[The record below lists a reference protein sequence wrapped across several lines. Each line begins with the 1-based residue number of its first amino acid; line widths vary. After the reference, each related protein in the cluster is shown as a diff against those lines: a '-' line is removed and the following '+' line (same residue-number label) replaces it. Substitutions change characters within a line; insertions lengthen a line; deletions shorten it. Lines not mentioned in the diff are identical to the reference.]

1 MITTFNQHVIIALNL
16 VRKLCHGRL
25 YKLRNGLEEPLLC
38 EEKERGKQRLPRLLT
53 PVSPA
58 YRKRDRQPFLSPR
71 HHLGVS
77 TLPSMPSGP
86 GAVANARAR
95 LKNNPPGPRGVM
107 SPPIPSNRAPVTPV
121 FPARPRLLVPPPTFL
136 PRATGPSVV
145 PRQPQLITIQPGPRV
160 YAFEQPSPAKPPK
173 TARWTAPV
181 VAAYHNRP
189 DPTSSQDVYDACDL
203 ICSLDP
209 RVKGKRAAHDV
220 NHTGIGVT
228 VSIRDQVLR
237 RWEMSKLVKHLPL
250 HIICDIVGLKP
261 ATFQHREPSDIAKF
275 IFAKASRFSDAT
287 IRQSRYSLL
296 RLQKYMLA
304 RGMSW
309 DGPFS
314 QLPELDL
321 FAFLMTVHLEATA
334 NGTDKRPGHAA
345 VWGAF
350 GGLQFLVLN
359 FKLLL
364 PTAAVRCALPT
375 HNTNGGAH
383 TLLSGALPLPPEALQ
398 LICDYAANPA
408 TPPVMASWAFALA
421 FSTLSSLRQAN
432 TQRLCFYG
440 FLRVGNREYL
450 LSQHTDGKSR
460 TKTPTLCITP
470 LQDMR
475 DSRAWFDRGQ
485 SLLWADGDFLWADC
499 SGDPLLATSSLVRC
513 PLSDEKIQGA
523 MRLVLQHACGMSP
536 AMTLAYTKHS
546 ARKTMVSTAQ
556 SAGSPWEI
564 CIELGHWNG
573 ASLDQSFLLPS
584 ETVRRKKA
592 LEIMAMPRRYS
603 ANARISR
610 VAQIVGNQVMR
621 MKAYLLLPQVKN
633 RCPSDWNTKWNLMR
647 PYDKNR
653 EGA

>member
-1 MITTFNQHVIIALNL
+1 MSALVSPCPPLGDKTDLLFAPRKRAPTASAHV
-16 VRKLCHGRL
+16 RRHGACPRL
-25 YKLRNGLEEPLLC
+25 FPLAHRW
-38 EEKERGKQRLPRLLT
+38 ETKPIFFSQEASGRPPRLLT
-53 PVSPA
+53 PVSLA
-58 YRKRDRQPFLSPR
+58 YRKRQTTFPFLGTTS
-71 HHLGVS
+71 G
-77 TLPSMPSGP
+77 PSMPSGP

-107 SPPIPSNRAPVTPV
+107 SPPIPSNRAPVTTV
-121 FPARPRLLVPPPTFL
+121 SPARPRLPVPPPTFL
-136 PRATGPSVV
+136 PRATGV

-220 NHTGIGVT
+220 NHIGIGVK

-237 RWEMSKLVKHLPL
+237 RWEMSKLVKLLPL

-275 IFAKASRFSDAT
+275 IFAKASGFSDAT

-350 GGLQFLVLN
+350 GGLQFFSRHCRRTSLP
-359 FKLLL
+359 
-364 PTAAVRCALPT
+364 PTARGISGVPCLKSPT
-375 HNTNGGAH
+375 R
-383 TLLSGALPLPPEALQ
+383 P
-398 LICDYAANPA
+398 
-408 TPPVMASWAFALA
+408 TP
-421 FSTLSSLRQAN
+421 
-432 TQRLCFYG
+432 
-440 FLRVGNREYL
+440 YL
-450 LSQHTDGKSR
+450 
-460 TKTPTLCITP
+460 
-470 LQDMR
+470 
-475 DSRAWFDRGQ
+475 
-485 SLLWADGDFLWADC
+485 
-499 SGDPLLATSSLVRC
+499 
-513 PLSDEKIQGA
+513 
-523 MRLVLQHACGMSP
+523 
-536 AMTLAYTKHS
+536 
-546 ARKTMVSTAQ
+546 
-556 SAGSPWEI
+556 
-564 CIELGHWNG
+564 
-573 ASLDQSFLLPS
+573 
-584 ETVRRKKA
+584 
-592 LEIMAMPRRYS
+592 
-603 ANARISR
+603 
-610 VAQIVGNQVMR
+610 
-621 MKAYLLLPQVKN
+621 
-633 RCPSDWNTKWNLMR
+633 
-647 PYDKNR
+647 
-653 EGA
+653 